1 MEGRTSVTEG
11 KGERMEQTN
20 IITFNAIA
28 DISEMYVVTL
38 KRHMC
43 AQYPSFKRIDAL
55 LCTVYTYYVT
65 G

>member
-1 MEGRTSVTEG
+1 
-11 KGERMEQTN
+11 MEQTN

-43 AQYPSFKRIDAL
+43 AQYPSFERIDAL